1 MIAIVTLTI
10 VLTVVIGGWLAKR
23 PYPKMEKKTMTVK
36 EQVSPTPSKKGLN
49 QSEEALSAQKNKRK
63 RVPKVFDDF
72 EEPEKEIEVK
82 KTKKIKS
89 RSKSST
95 RSKS

>member
-1 MIAIVTLTI
+1 VIAIVTLTI

-23 PYPKMEKKTMTVK
+23 PYPKTEKKTKMTVK
-36 EQVSPTPSKKGLN
+36 ERMSPTPSEKVL
-49 QSEEALSAQKNKRK
+49 QSEEPLSAQKNKRK
-63 RVPKVFDDF
+63 RVPKVFDD
-72 EEPEKEIEVK
+72 EEPKEEIEEK